1 MKHLTDD
8 DVRHI
13 ATLARLEIQD
23 EDLGTYGKELSAI
36 LTYIETLSEVDTSNI
51 EPLISVTNT
60 QNQLRDDVVW
70 AEADIINPDELLATS
85 PLPIIDN
92 QIQTPSAHG

>member
-13 ATLARLEIQD
+13 AKLARLEIND
-23 EDLGTYGKELSAI
+23 EDLSSYSKELTAI
-36 LTYIETLSEVDTSNI
+36 LAYIDTLSEVDTSNV
-51 EPLISVTNT
+51 EPLTSVTNT
-60 QNQLRDDVVW
+60 QNQLR
-70 AEADIINPDELLATS
+70 EDIVRPDEESINPDILLQTS